1 MDSRLKG
8 YLAGALA
15 AAAYGCN
22 PLFGIPMYH
31 DGMEPLSVLFL
42 RFLGAA
48 AILGIVMRWKR
59 MPFHLERNQL
69 VPVMVMGILMLLSS
83 ITLFHSYLYMD
94 AGIASSLLFV
104 YPVMV
109 AVLNVTL
116 FHEKVTSTMVVS
128 LVLALA
134 GICLLYRPAGTDQ
147 TTQGRFLVGFLLVM
161 GSALSYA
168 IYMIGVNRPSV
179 KQIPSV
185 TLVFYVLLIG
195 AFLYGIFLLLKG
207 RMALP
212 QSPLGW
218 TCAGGIALVPT
229 IVAFFGTA
237 WGIRLAGST
246 PVAILGAL
254 EPVTAVFFGI
264 LLFGEQL
271 TFRASFGIIL
281 IILAVTLI
289 ILGKKNSHS

>member
-22 PLFGIPMYH
+22 PLFGIPMYR
-31 DGMEPLSVLFL
+31 DGMEPLSVLFI

-48 AILGIVMRWKR
+48 IILGLVMWWKR
-59 MPFHLERNQL
+59 MPFRLERCQI
-69 VPVMVMGILMLLSS
+69 VPVLGMGILMLLSS
-83 ITLFHSYLYMD
+83 VTLFHSYLYMD

-116 FHEKVTSTMVVS
+116 FHEKVSTAMVVS
-128 LVLALA
+128 LVLALS
-134 GICLLYRPAGTDQ
+134 GICLLYRPSATDQ
-147 TTQGRFLVGFLLVM
+147 SSQVRFLLGFLLVM

-168 IYMIGVNRPSV
+168 IFMIGVNRPSV
-179 KQIPSV
+179 KQVPSV
-185 TLVFYVLLIG
+185 TLVFYVLMIG
-195 AFLYGIFLLLKG
+195 AFLYGVFLLMRG
-207 RMALP
+207 QMALP

-218 TCAGGIALVPT
+218 TCAAGIALVPT

-264 LLFGEQL
+264 LLFCEHL
-271 TFRASFGIIL
+271 TFRAATGIVL
-281 IILAVTLI
+281 IILAVILI
-289 ILGKKNSHS
+289 ILGKKNTPD